1 MYNAQPVNDAL
12 LRKLSVETQL
22 VGKAVIVKGWA
33 EEPEY
38 QAMIVNVIILP
49 FSIFYRKQ
57 FMAYYEQCNHN
68 AVKALKELVQNYPN
82 TYDYELDIGYVL
94 HASSGFVSPPGLN
107 GIKHRND
114 FMLPDDLAKHR
125 QEVLTKSLKAL
136 KKQK

>member
-12 LRKLSVETQL
+12 LRKLSAETQL
-22 VGKAVIVKGWA
+22 VGKTAMVKGWA

-57 FMAYYEQCNHN
+57 FMTYYEQCNQN
-68 AVKALKELVQNYPN
+68 AVKALKELVNNYPN
-82 TYDYELDIGYVL
+82 TYDYELDTGYVL
-94 HASSGFVSPPGLN
+94 QASSGIVPPNLN
-107 GIKHRND
+107 DIKHRND
-114 FMLPDDLAKHR
+114 FMLVDELARHR
-125 QEVLTKSLKAL
+125 QELLTKNIKVL